1 MRDKTF
7 LQRSFIAGLL
17 ALLTVAQPA
26 LSAQNVAEADTVYK
40 NGFIYTANAIRL
52 QAQAFAVRDGKFVK
66 IGSNM
71 IV

>member
-1 MRDKTF
+1 MRDRIF
-7 LQRSFIAGLL
+7 LQRSLL
-17 ALLTVAQPA
+17 AGVLVWLAFVQPA